1 MAKVKTKIS
10 SKARKLIEKGKKSK
24 HLTYKEVSE
33 LFSEE
38 VSSSQI
44 EEILATLGKMD
55 VQIVSDGEKVE
66 SKAVVPKQT
75 ASITSSVR
83 TYMREMGQVGL
94 LSREEEVALA
104 MKIEAAS
111 ASARETVLAIP
122 FVMKQICN
130 LGRKILEGGLRLDG
144 VINETSSVERRQ
156 FLKKLP
162 LLIKTIE
169 EGREKI
175 KELEAKL
182 TGEKINQ
189 RERESIDREL
199 AAEKQKIAQ
208 ALNEFNP
215 SNEVLRKIT
224 SELGE
229 ILAEI
234 EESQC
239 KIRSIERKSGLGAK
253 EIIALVRRIRKGEEV
268 ETETGLSESEIRGYY
283 SELLCYQRRIKE
295 AEKKGEDST
304 FNISQ
309 ALSSAEEKWER
320 MDEAK
325 KALVKANLRL
335 VVSIAKR
342 YIGRGLSLFDLIQE
356 GNIGLM
362 KAADKFEYRRGYKFS
377 TYATWWIRQ
386 AIARAIAD
394 QARTIRIPVHMIETI
409 NRLNRVRRQLV
420 QGLGAEPTA
429 SEIAKAM
436 DMSVEKVRGILK
448 IVQEPIS
455 LEAPVGDEG
464 DSRFGDFIEDKEAE
478 CPASATAHSIL
489 REQLEEVLK
498 TLTEREQKVL
508 RLRFGIDDRCPRT
521 LEEIGKYF
529 NLTRERVRQIEAKA
543 FRKLRHP
550 KRSDKLKGFLDLP
563 PTMEMS

>member
-75 ASITSSVR
+75 APATSSLR

-182 TGEKINQ
+182 TGEKISQ

-304 FNISQ
+304 FNISR

-550 KRSDKLKGFLDLP
+550 KRSDKLKGFLNLP

>member
-75 ASITSSVR
+75 APATSSLR

-144 VINETSSVERRQ
+144 VTNETSSVERRQ

-304 FNISQ
+304 FNISR